1 MREPPRH
8 AKVPKHGVPTPAPGG
23 EAAVHGEIP
32 ENATPD
38 YLLMRGLV
46 RRSFITHTNTR
57 LCNVR
62 AGRNASGPSA
72 RKKPRPKR
80 FIKVTCGLPNSTHTT
95 TKSVCEY
102 TSVSSGR
109 LI

>member
-62 AGRNASGPSA
+62 AGRNAPA
-72 RKKPRPKR
+72 
-80 FIKVTCGLPNSTHTT
+80 GLPLGNENHARN
-95 TKSVCEY
+95 
-102 TSVSSGR
+102 G
-109 LI
+109 L